1 MEYKSID
8 ISGKNIEEL
17 FFHYTNRKNVDS
29 IFLNGL
35 IPKIGKNSNFIEKS
49 EKVFFTKGSKGILV
63 LMDVWIKWLVLRP
76 KNNFIY
82 GAGAFL
88 MQQKWFPKF
97 IIDILWSNWIGNEK
111 RIKKACKKLNNILN
125 ESVFLSLDLENGV
138 DYKED
143 DFDEVKQRNFRKN
156 WLDYIY
162 SYDEGLTNKR
172 MDYWNM
178 HTLTGKI
185 IEPYKISIVRV
196 DKETNVNEILR
207 YIIKNT
213 NYDLKK
219 LPFLDKYND
228 MFFT

>member
-8 ISGKNIEEL
+8 INGKNIEEL
-17 FFHYTNRKNVDS
+17 FFHYTNIKNVDS

-111 RIKKACKKLNNILN
+111 RIKKP
-125 ESVFLSLDLENGV
+125 
-138 DYKED
+138 
-143 DFDEVKQRNFRKN
+143 VKN
-156 WLDYIY
+156 
-162 SYDEGLTNKR
+162 
-172 MDYWNM
+172 
-178 HTLTGKI
+178 
-185 IEPYKISIVRV
+185 
-196 DKETNVNEILR
+196 
-207 YIIKNT
+207 
-213 NYDLKK
+213 
-219 LPFLDKYND
+219 
-228 MFFT
+228 